1 MSFQVDPVPERDLD
15 LYADLTPDEMRIGL
29 KVAGVGVGRVD
40 YLTDTISLDALAG
53 QIFAMPAHQSI
64 PRAEF
69 HSRIHREDWP
79 AVEKEV
85 ELLLAPKAPDVIDVT
100 HRILLPDGEVH
111 WVRARKQ
118 VWFDNTGPVRR
129 PVRGVFAVTDITK
142 QHRAELQSEYLIGEL
157 HHRTKNLMAVVSSL
171 VRQMS
176 RHSRPEDIAS
186 KLIDRL
192 GALARNQDAMV
203 KGDGRRIGIHA
214 VLEPQVSALSHV
226 PSGRMTLAGPDILLS
241 DSASQVIAMVTH
253 ELLTNATKY
262 GALSGEAGQVDI
274 AWTAED
280 GQFTFNWSETGG
292 PTVTPPDRTGFGSR
306 ILTSYL
312 RAALE
317 AEGKLDYRPEGV
329 RFSFA
334 APLSSLTR

>member
-1 MSFQVDPVPERDLD
+1 MPTSDPNLYDDLN
-15 LYADLTPDEMRIGL
+15 PDEMRIGL

-40 YLTDTISLDALAG
+40 YVTDTISLDPLAAR
-53 QIFAMPAHQSI
+53 IFAMPARKYI
-64 PRAEF
+64 PRADF
-69 HSRIHREDWP
+69 HNRIHREDWP
-79 AVEKEV
+79 AVEQEV
-85 ELLLAPKAPDVIDVT
+85 ELLLAPDPPDVIDVT
-100 HRILLPDGEVH
+100 HRIVLPDGDVH

-176 RHSRPEDIAS
+176 RHSRPEDIAD

-203 KGDGRRIGIHA
+203 RGDGRRIGIHA
-214 VLEPQVSALSHV
+214 VLEPQITALSHV
-226 PSGRMTLAGPDILLS
+226 PARRITRSGPDIMLN
-241 DSASQVIAMVTH
+241 DSASQVVAMVIH

-262 GALSGEAGQVDI
+262 GALSGESGQVDI
-274 AWTAED
+274 SWTGEAD
-280 GQFTFNWSETGG
+280 GQFTFQWVETGG
-292 PTVTPPDRTGFGSR
+292 PAVTPPDRTGFGSR

-317 AEGKLDYRPEGV
+317 ADGTLDYRPEGF

-334 APLSSLTR
+334 APLSALTQ

>member
-1 MSFQVDPVPERDLD
+1 MPIPDND

-40 YLTDTISLDALAG
+40 YLADTISLDPLAAK
-53 QIFAMPAHQSI
+53 IFGMPAHEPIS
-64 PRAEF
+64 RSGF
-69 HSRIHREDWP
+69 HGRIHPEDWP
-79 AVEKEV
+79 EVQREV
-85 ELLLAPKAPDVIDVT
+85 EHLLAPDLPDVIDVT
-100 HRILLPDGEVH
+100 HRIVLPDGEVN

-157 HHRTKNLMAVVSSL
+157 HHRTKNLMAVISSL

-176 RHSRPEDIAS
+176 RHSRPEDIAN

-214 VLEPQVSALSHV
+214 VLEPQISALSHV
-226 PSGRMTLAGPDILLS
+226 PPSRLTLSGPDILLS

-274 AWTAED
+274 FWTGED
-280 GQFTFNWSETGG
+280 GQFAFNWSETGG
-292 PTVTPPDRTGFGSR
+292 PIVSPPDRTGFGSR

-317 AEGKLDYRPEGV
+317 ADGKLDYRPEGV
-329 RFSFA
+329 QFSFE